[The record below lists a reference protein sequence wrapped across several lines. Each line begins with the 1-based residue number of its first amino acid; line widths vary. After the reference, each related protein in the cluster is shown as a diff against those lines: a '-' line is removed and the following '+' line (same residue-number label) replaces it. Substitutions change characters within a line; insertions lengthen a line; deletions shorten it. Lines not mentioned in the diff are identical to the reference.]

1 MAYETL
7 RWNIFEWWCLL
18 STVYFGFFNRHY
30 NWRTEHWVNE

>member
-7 RWNIFEWWCLL
+7 RWNIFEWCLL